1 MNNQLKEISRKT
13 ENAKRYKKKLEES
26 GEINYRMKLVKQ
38 MREGKLTHAE
48 AMEKLNQFK
57 NKR

>member
-1 MNNQLKEISRKT
+1 MSRKT
-13 ENAKRYKKKLEES
+13 ENAKRYKKKLEET
-26 GEINYRMKLVKQ
+26 GEMDYRMKLVKQ

-48 AMEKLNQFK
+48 AIEKLNQFK